1 VAAVLVAGLVVLGA
15 CGGDEADVSKPAAKL
30 LHAQVAAVR
39 TAAVSRDRAAT
50 AEQLASL
57 RANAVRLRKQGEITG
72 DAAARIGRAADA
84 VAAQLALI
92 PLPTTTTTTT
102 TTPPHDDEGGHG
114 HDKEK
119 PRGHGHR
126 GEQD

>member
-1 VAAVLVAGLVVLGA
+1 VVLVAGIVALGA
-15 CGGDEADVSKPAAKL
+15 CGGAEADVSRPAAKL

-39 TAAVSRDRAAT
+39 TAAASRDRAGT
-50 AEQLASL
+50 AAHLASL
-57 RANAVRLRKQGEITG
+57 RANVVRLRKQGEISR
-72 DAAARIGRAADA
+72 DAAARIDRAAGA
-84 VAAQLALI
+84 VAAQLTLI

-126 GEQD
+126 DEQD